1 MKRIARSFFVAVVLL
16 VLTATPCHAFQGTAV
31 EPEITPYDLINAMNS
46 ARMGNGLPA
55 LTVSDILMGTAQ
67 ATAEIM
73 AANRSGGHIG
83 DVKGRVMAAGYGG
96 GQDAWATENIMT
108 GPVSLDGIMMA
119 WSDDL
124 HMIPALNPN
133 YCHIGAGIAENDGV
147 VYYVLH
153 AAYTSMNACGGGVT
167 NTTNTTNTALTPVSV
182 ATSSIS
188 QWIIPVQIATP
199 GEDGY
204 LVHIV
209 KSGQTLWT
217 IAEAYGVTIEDIMN
231 MNYYISPEN
240 QEIYI
245 GQKVYLPTLP
255 VTITPTPEEELTTST
270 PLPVKKSTATRE
282 PVLTAAVTQAPT
294 SQIRTEQEEDP
305 PALPLGKLDKTI
317 QIGILAAI
325 CLGGVL
331 VVWGLFFNRS

>member
-1 MKRIARSFFVAVVLL
+1 MAVVLL
-16 VLTATPCHAFQGTAV
+16 VLTAIPGLAFQGEAP

-73 AANRSGGHIG
+73 AANHMTGHIG

-96 GQDAWATENIMT
+96 GQDAWATENIMS
-108 GPVSLDGIMMA
+108 GPVSLETIMMA

-124 HMIPALNPN
+124 HMIPARNPN
-133 YCHIGAGIAENDGV
+133 YCHIGAGIAESDGV

-153 AAYTSMNACGGGVT
+153 AAYTSMNACGSGVST
-167 NTTNTTNTALTPVSV
+167 TTNTVQTPVAA

-188 QWIIPVQIATP
+188 QWVIPVEVATP

-209 KSGQTLWT
+209 KSGQTLWA
-217 IAEAYGVTIEDIMN
+217 IAEAYGVTLEDIMN

-240 QEIYI
+240 QDIYI
-245 GQKVYLPTLP
+245 GQRVYIPTLP
-255 VTITPTPEEELTTST
+255 VTITPTPVEETVTST
-270 PLPVKKSTATRE
+270 PFAVKKVTVTSQPTLPVAASPTPASQAAIVQEKE
-282 PVLTAAVTQAPT
+282 PPDL
-294 SQIRTEQEEDP
+294 SQGRM
-305 PALPLGKLDKTI
+305 DKAI
-317 QIGILAAI
+317 QVGILAAAG
-325 CLGGVL
+325 LGGVL
-331 VVWGLFFNRS
+331 VAWGLISKRA

>member
-1 MKRIARSFFVAVVLL
+1 MKRITQSLFLVVVWLA
-16 VLTATPCHAFQGTAV
+16 LTVIPGLAFQDETS

-46 ARMGNGLPA
+46 ARIGNGLPA

-83 DVKGRVMAAGYGG
+83 NVKGRVMDAGYGG

-108 GPVSLDGIMMA
+108 GPASLERIMMA

-153 AAYTSMNACGGGVT
+153 AAYTSMNACGSGAG
-167 NTTNTTNTALTPVSV
+167 TTNSVARTPVAA
-182 ATSSIS
+182 ATSAIS
-188 QWIIPVQIATP
+188 QWIAPIEVATP

-245 GQKVYLPTLP
+245 GQKVYIPTLP

-294 SQIRTEQEEDP
+294 SQIRIEQEEDP
-305 PALPLGKLDKTI
+305 PALSPGKLDKTI

-331 VVWGLFFNRS
+331 IVWGLFFNRS